1 MADGRT
7 RTGLSVL
14 RNSRGAVATEY
25 VVLLGTC
32 AIAIA
37 GAIVGWG
44 PALYANY
51 ARSQGII
58 LSPFP

>member
-1 MADGRT
+1 MAR
-7 RTGLSVL
+7 LASVL
-14 RNSRGAVATEY
+14 GRLIRNRQGAVATEY

-32 AIAIA
+32 GVAIAA
-37 GAIVGWG
+37 AIVAWG